1 MTTKKFLSIASML
14 SALSALAFL
23 SVITDGF
30 LFPIPKTV
38 KTVKPVSLNRPVRR
52 SLQLRDGNNPLI
64 TCNEKYV
71 YMKYLIGIRN
81 FKRVYR
87 IIKDNHLA
95 DIQNA
100 VNILNVLNFLNNT
113 QMTITRDNNAYDGN
127 SMQINNTDKIAKN
140 LILSNIYIDVSTVK
154 YIQISTKNDTLIVEL
169 DKNNANTNTNA
180 NSNVL
185 YDISKI
191 DNFLSSISLLMKI
204 ININ

>member
-1 MTTKKFLSIASML
+1 MKFLS
-14 SALSALAFL
+14 ALTFLAVL

-38 KTVKPVSLNRPVRR
+38 SNRR

-81 FKRVYR
+81 LKRVYR
-87 IIKDNHLA
+87 IVKDNHLA

-169 DKNNANTNTNA
+169 DKNNANTN
-180 NSNVL
+180 SNVL

>member
-1 MTTKKFLSIASML
+1 
-14 SALSALAFL
+14 
-23 SVITDGF
+23 
-30 LFPIPKTV
+30 
-38 KTVKPVSLNRPVRR
+38 
-52 SLQLRDGNNPLI
+52 
-64 TCNEKYV
+64 
-71 YMKYLIGIRN
+71 
-81 FKRVYR
+81 
-87 IIKDNHLA
+87 
-95 DIQNA
+95 
-100 VNILNVLNFLNNT
+100 
-113 QMTITRDNNAYDGN
+113 
-127 SMQINNTDKIAKN
+127 MQINNTDKIAKN

>member
-1 MTTKKFLSIASML
+1 MKFLAMLSLFSML
-14 SALSALAFL
+14 SFL

-38 KTVKPVSLNRPVRR
+38 KPVSSYRPVSNRR

-64 TCNEKYV
+64 ACNEKYV
-71 YMKYLIGIRN
+71 YMKYLIGIRS

-87 IIKDNHLA
+87 IVKDNHLA

-113 QMTITRDNNAYDGN
+113 QMTIMRDNNAYDGN

-169 DKNNANTNTNA
+169 DKNNANTNA
-180 NSNVL
+180 NNNVL

>member
-1 MTTKKFLSIASML
+1 MKFLAML
-14 SALSALAFL
+14 SLLSMFSFL

-38 KTVKPVSLNRPVRR
+38 KPVKPVSLNRPVRR

-87 IIKDNHLA
+87 IVKDNHLA

-169 DKNNANTNTNA
+169 DKNNANTNA

>member
-1 MTTKKFLSIASML
+1 MMKFLAML
-14 SALSALAFL
+14 SLFSLLSLL

-38 KTVKPVSLNRPVRR
+38 KPVSLNRPARR

-87 IIKDNHLA
+87 IVKDNHLA

-169 DKNNANTNTNA
+169 DKNNANTNA
-180 NSNVL
+180 NVL